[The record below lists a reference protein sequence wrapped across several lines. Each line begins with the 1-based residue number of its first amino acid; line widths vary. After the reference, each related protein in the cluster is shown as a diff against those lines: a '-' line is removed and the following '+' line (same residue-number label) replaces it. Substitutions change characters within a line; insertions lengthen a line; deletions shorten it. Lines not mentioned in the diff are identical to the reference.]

1 MTAAEVP
8 DEAQRLRT
16 EIEQTR
22 EHLGATVEELAA
34 KVDVKNRAQAKVAEV
49 RGRATGQAKSGLAQ
63 ARKLVTRT
71 GNQASQAGTQAGART
86 GGALAATTAGARQ
99 RAIAVGQAA
108 PAPVRQAA
116 AKGAVT
122 ARKYRGPLA
131 AAGGAGLLALI
142 AFVIWH
148 RRKR

>member
-8 DEAQRLRT
+8 DEVQQLRA

-22 EHLGATVEELAA
+22 ENLGATVEELAA
-34 KVDVKNRAQAKVAEV
+34 KVDVKNRAQAKVAELK
-49 RGRATGQAKSGLAQ
+49 GQ
-63 ARKLVTRT
+63 VTW
-71 GNQASQAGTQAGART
+71 Q
-86 GGALAATTAGARQ
+86 
-99 RAIAVGQAA
+99 
-108 PAPVRQAA
+108 

-122 ARKYRGPLA
+122 ARKYRGPLS

-142 AFVIWH
+142 AFIIWH

>member
-8 DEAQRLRT
+8 DQAQQLRA

-49 RGRATGQAKSGLAQ
+49 RGRVTGQAKSGLAQ
-63 ARKLVTRT
+63 ARQFVTRT
-71 GNQASQAGTQAGART
+71 GSQASQAGTQAGART

-99 RAIAVGQAA
+99 RAVAVGLAA
-108 PAPVRQAA
+108 PAPVRQVA

-131 AAGGAGLLALI
+131 TAGTAGLLALV
-142 AFVIWH
+142 AFLIWH

>member
-1 MTAAEVP
+1 MTAAEAP
-8 DEAQRLRT
+8 DEARRLRA

-34 KVDVKNRAQAKVAEV
+34 KVDVKNRAQAKVAEL
-49 RGRATGQAKSGLAQ
+49 RGQVTWQAKGVAAQ
-63 ARKLVTRT
+63 ARKLVKRA
-71 GNQASQAGTQAGART
+71 GKQAGQHASAVT
-86 GGALAATTAGARQ
+86 ATTTGARQ
-99 RAIAVGQAA
+99 RAIAAGQAA

-116 AKGAVT
+116 AKGADT
-122 ARKYRGPLA
+122 ARKYRGPLS
-131 AAGGAGLLALI
+131 AAGTAGLLALI